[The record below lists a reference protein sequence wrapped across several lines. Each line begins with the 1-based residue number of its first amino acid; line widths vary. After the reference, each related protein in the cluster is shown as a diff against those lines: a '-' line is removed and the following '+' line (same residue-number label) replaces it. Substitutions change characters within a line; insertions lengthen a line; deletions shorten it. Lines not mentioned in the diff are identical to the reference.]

1 MIGALLRGLSRRGER
16 LQPYLNR
23 LRYELCRWRFDQA
36 GPGGSLAGDVRIS
49 GSVCVRLAERVALRR
64 GVFLGGHGEISI
76 GAGTALNEGCIV
88 TALERVE
95 IGANCMLAPRVYI
108 LDVDHVFERT
118 DIPIA
123 EQGYEVAPVVIGDD
137 VWIGTQ
143 AVICKGVSIGHGA
156 VIGANSVVT
165 RDIPAMAVAAG
176 LPAKVI
182 RMRQE

>member
-1 MIGALLRGLSRRGER
+1 MIGALLRGLSRRGDR
-16 LQPYLNR
+16 LRPYLNR

-49 GSVCVRLAERVALRR
+49 GSVSVRLAERVALRR

-88 TALERVE
+88 AALERVE

-108 LDVDHVFERT
+108 LDVDHVFDRS

-123 EQGYEVAPVVIGDD
+123 EQGYDVAPVVIGDD